1 MTTDLIDR
9 LETRSRSI
17 QHGKSRRSAPEVF
30 SRGFT
35 ARAANEAPH
44 PTQEKFQIPKLGN
57 SCKFSQFRDN
67 IGEKLGT
74 KLPKLG
80 KFWEVEPLLRSQK
93 RDFFGTI

>member
-1 MTTDLIDR
+1 MQDN
-9 LETRSRSI
+9 
-17 QHGKSRRSAPEVF
+17 SRRLRTQCKKTPEMLFVPI
-30 SRGFT
+30 
-35 ARAANEAPH
+35 A
-44 PTQEKFQIPKLGN
+44 QEKFQIPKLGN

>member
-1 MTTDLIDR
+1 MF
-9 LETRSRSI
+9 I
-17 QHGKSRRSAPEVF
+17 QTHNNHMNLKA
-30 SRGFT
+30 
-35 ARAANEAPH
+35 
-44 PTQEKFQIPKLGN
+44 QEKFQIPKLGN

-80 KFWEVEPLLRSQK
+80 KFWEVELLLRSQK